1 MRDFDLVVIGAGLAG
16 LTAGMYGAR
25 YGLRT
30 VIVDQMGSGGQILNA
45 ERIENFPG
53 FPEGVAGYDLGPLVQ
68 EQAENAGAEFILDT
82 AESLESNG
90 DDRVVT
96 CGEEVLRAKA
106 VIVAAGSTLRRL
118 GIPGEERFTGKGV
131 SQCATCDGPFFQGE
145 PVCVIGGGDSAVDEA
160 LVLTQ
165 YASEVTLYHRD
176 EVLGAQQA
184 LLERADAAS
193 NLRIESGTTVEE
205 ILGDEAVS
213 GVRLSGGA
221 EQALRGVFVYVG
233 LEPNTSFLR
242 GVVDLDA
249 AGHVVTDVLMRTS
262 LPGVFAAGDIRQ
274 HSVAQLVTAAG
285 DGATAAIAAFRYV
298 RGRR

>member
-25 YGLRT
+25 YGLST

-53 FPEGVAGYDLGPLVQ
+53 FPEGIAGYDLGPLVQ
-68 EQAENAGAEFILDT
+68 EQAEAAGAEFILDT
-82 AESLESNG
+82 AESLQPEG
-90 DDRVVT
+90 DGHLVT
-96 CGEEVLRAKA
+96 CAEETLRAKA

-118 GIPGEERFTGKGV
+118 GIPGEEQFTGKGV

-165 YASEVTLYHRD
+165 YASAVTLYHRG
-176 EVLGAQQA
+176 ETLGAQRS
-184 LLERADAAS
+184 LLDRADAAP
-193 NLRIESGTTVEE
+193 NLRIVPGSMVEE
-205 ILGDEAVS
+205 ILGEDAVS

-221 EQALRGVFVYVG
+221 EQPLRGVFVYVG

-242 GVVDLDA
+242 GVIDLDP
-249 AGHVVTDVLMRTS
+249 AGHIVTDALMRTS
-262 LPGVFAAGDIRQ
+262 LPGIFAAGDIRQ

-285 DGATAAIAAFRYV
+285 DGATAAIAAFRHIS
-298 RGRR
+298 GR

>member
-25 YGLRT
+25 YGLST

-82 AESLESNG
+82 AESLQPEG
-90 DDRVVT
+90 DSHLVT
-96 CGEEVLRAKA
+96 CAEETLRAKA

-165 YASEVTLYHRD
+165 YASEVTLYHRG
-176 EVLGAQQA
+176 ETLGAQQA
-184 LLERADAAS
+184 LLDRADAAP
-193 NLRIESGTTVEE
+193 NLRIATGTTVDE
-205 ILGDEAVS
+205 IVGDDAVS

-242 GVVDLDA
+242 SVVDLDP
-249 AGHVVTDVLMRTS
+249 AGHVITDALMRTS

-274 HSVAQLVTAAG
+274 HSVAQLVTSAG
-285 DGATAAIAAFRYV
+285 DGATAAIAAFRHV
-298 RGRR
+298 RGR

>member
-82 AESLESNG
+82 AESLKPDG
-90 DDRVVT
+90 DDRIVT
-96 CGEEVLRAKA
+96 CAEETLRAKA

-145 PVCVIGGGDSAVDEA
+145 SVCVIGGGDSAVDEA

-165 YASEVTLYHRD
+165 YASEVTLYHRG
-176 EVLGAQQA
+176 ETLGAQQA
-184 LLERADAAS
+184 LLDRADTAP
-193 NLRIESGTTVEE
+193 NLRIAAGTTVEE
-205 ILGDEAVS
+205 ILGEDAVS
-213 GVRLSGGA
+213 SVRLSGGA
-221 EQALRGVFVYVG
+221 EQALRGVFIYVG

-242 GVVDLDA
+242 GVVDLDP
-249 AGHVVTDVLMRTS
+249 AGHVITDALMRTS

-285 DGATAAIAAFRYV
+285 DGATAAIAAFRHV
-298 RGRR
+298 RGR